1 MSRPNH
7 LRELDKKPSYR
18 LILQDFMDR
27 YSKAKGNLR
36 VMEGLFFWF
45 SGLCRSYSER
55 MFCCLGMLVATAL
68 TVPAQ
73 ALIDYHQHLL
83 MPSDKSPQGFVASD
97 LVKLLD
103 QAHISRALILSTAYR
118 YGNPNQPPVID
129 EYAHVKA
136 ENDWVSQ
143 QVALYPSRLR
153 AFCGVNPLKDYALA
167 EIARCAK
174 DPNLH
179 YGLKLHFGNSDV
191 DLDNPEHIQRLTK
204 VFQAASARHMAITV
218 HMHSSVTRHRPY
230 GAKQAQ
236 VFLDEVLPAAAGTY
250 VQIAHFAGSGGYD
263 DPATDEAL
271 CVFIRAIQKHDRR
284 IERVYFDITN
294 VAGLGNW
301 ESKKD
306 LIAKRTREIG
316 VARVLFGSDGNF
328 GGGFTPARA
337 WADFRKLPLSEAEFR
352 TIESNVAPYMR

>member
-1 MSRPNH
+1 MLDLFSR
-7 LRELDKKPSYR
+7 
-18 LILQDFMDR
+18 
-27 YSKAKGNLR
+27 
-36 VMEGLFFWF
+36 F
-45 SGLCRSYSER
+45 SGLWRSHVER
-55 MFCCLGMLVATAL
+55 MLCPLGMLFIAVLA
-68 TVPAQ
+68 VPGQ

-83 MPSDKSPQGFVASD
+83 MPNDKSPQGFVASD

-103 QAHISRALILSTAYR
+103 EAHIGRALVLSMAYR
-118 YGNPNQPPVID
+118 YGNPNQPPIAD
-129 EYAHVKA
+129 EYTRVKA

-143 QVALYPSRLR
+143 QVARYPSRLR
-153 AFCGVNPLKDYALA
+153 AFCGVDPLKDYALA

-174 DPNLH
+174 EPNLH

-191 DLDNPEHIQRLTK
+191 DLDNPDHVEKLRK
-204 VFQAASARHMAITV
+204 VFQAAAAHHMAIAV

-236 VFLDEVLPAAAGTY
+236 AFLDQVLPAAAGTY

-263 DPATDEAL
+263 DPGTDEAL
-271 CVFIRAIQKHDRR
+271 CVFIHAIQKHDRR
-284 IERVYFDITN
+284 MERVYFDITN

-306 LIAKRTREIG
+306 LIAKRTRELD

-328 GGGFTPARA
+328 GGGVTPARA

-352 TIESNVAPYMR
+352 TIETNIAPYMR